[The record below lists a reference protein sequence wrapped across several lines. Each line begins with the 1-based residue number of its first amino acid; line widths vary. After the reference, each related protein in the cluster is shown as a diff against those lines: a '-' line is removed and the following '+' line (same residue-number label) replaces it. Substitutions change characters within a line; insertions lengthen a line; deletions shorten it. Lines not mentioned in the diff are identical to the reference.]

1 MIITDGRKWHY
12 LAVKSLPVLLR
23 KITNNNNRVFYC
35 INFLHSFRTENKLKS
50 V

>member
-23 KITNNNNRVFYC
+23 KITNNNNRDFYC
-35 INFLHSFRTENKLKS
+35 INFLYSFRAENKLKS
-50 V
+50 I